1 MRAQAATKVLGVS
14 DHALLRFLE
23 RAGGLDIDELRT
35 RLATSLARAH
45 AAARTLGDSDYLI
58 RSDGMV
64 YVVRGET
71 VTTVL
76 ADKEPHGLAATLAHR
91 SLAQAAG

>member
-1 MRAQAATKVLGVS
+1 MIGVS

-23 RAGGLDIDELRT
+23 RAGGLDIEDLRG
-35 RLATSLARAH
+35 RLTNSLLRAH
-45 AAARTLGDSDYLI
+45 AAARTLGGADYLI
-58 RSDGMV
+58 RSDGLL

-76 ADKEPHGLAATLAHR
+76 DDKDPRGRAA
-91 SLAQAAG
+91 SLAQQHV

>member
-1 MRAQAATKVLGVS
+1 MSAPSTPLRAGLGVS

-23 RAGGLDIDELRT
+23 RAGGLDVEDLRG
-35 RLATSLARAH
+35 RLANSLARAH
-45 AAARTLGDSDYLI
+45 GAAQSVGAGNYI
-58 RSDGMV
+58 IKADGLV

-76 ADKEPHGLAATLAHR
+76 EEKAGYTAARAMR
-91 SLAQAAG
+91 NW

>member
-1 MRAQAATKVLGVS
+1 VSAPSTPLRTGPGVS

-23 RAGGLDIDELRT
+23 RAGGLDVEELRA
-35 RLATSLARAH
+35 RLANSLARAH
-45 AAARTLGDSDYLI
+45 RAALTLDAVNYVI
-58 RSDGMV
+58 KADGLV

-76 ADKEPHGLAATLAHR
+76 EERAGYTAARAMR
-91 SLAQAAG
+91 NW